1 MPAASA
7 QIGAEPNRAFT
18 RSLAREIVKNLV
30 AIGQLTARPFAR
42 EKDGKKT
49 EKRLDLGR
57 TPMLAD
63 TSVLID
69 GRILPIV
76 NSGFLTG
83 TLIVPQFI
91 IGEVQHIADSDDP
104 LRRAKGRRGLDVAGK
119 LRSQKANPL
128 FSVRFTDEDPSEIK
142 EIDHK
147 LIALA
152 KRWHGMPDGKH
163 IRLVTVD
170 FNLAHAARAQGVRVL
185 NITDIAQA
193 LKLSLVP
200 GEEAAVRIAHVGRE
214 RSQGVGYL
222 VDGTMIVVE
231 DAKDKV
237 GLEVSVIITKVHQ
250 TPAGQLFF
258 ARLQ

>member
-1 MPAASA
+1 
-7 QIGAEPNRAFT
+7 
-18 RSLAREIVKNLV
+18 
-30 AIGQLTARPFAR
+30 
-42 EKDGKKT
+42 
-49 EKRLDLGR
+49 
-57 TPMLAD
+57 
-63 TSVLID
+63 
-69 GRILPIV
+69 
-76 NSGFLTG
+76 
-83 TLIVPQFI
+83 
-91 IGEVQHIADSDDP
+91 
-104 LRRAKGRRGLDVAGK
+104 
-119 LRSQKANPL
+119 L